1 MTQLNADNCY
11 IFTDTETSGLD
22 INFSQIIQVGSL
34 LTDENLVV
42 EEEQNLSSKL
52 LPWII
57 PSPEAL
63 LVHKRSECLD
73 DSGPSHYEMMIE
85 LRNEWLEWSKERN
98 PIFITYNGHRFDE
111 ELFRRQFY
119 WCLLPPYIT
128 NTGGAKRLDL
138 MYTLQIVANFFPDS
152 ISIPCNDE
160 GEISLKLTDW
170 AESNNISSVNAHDAL
185 ADSYLM
191 VSLSRIIAERAK
203 QAWESSL
210 IGSSKDGNLR
220 LLQKEPF
227 SMLGEV
233 IRKKKFTYPVTFCAQ
248 NPKFQNEVAV
258 VDLYFDPDVLNDL
271 SDSELLEQ
279 ISTAGTAIRKLR
291 INKSLPLI
299 NSLDIPNIQ
308 QKLDIPLE
316 QLERRAY
323 KIRDNVKLQ
332 SRIRDLL
339 SLSKQQYPPPKFVEQ
354 SVYSGFSSSEDELW
368 MERFH
373 LTPWKERSELI
384 DGFEDSRYR
393 ELAERLICS
402 HSLND
407 VSKST
412 KDKYE
417 TFINKRLFDKGPWL
431 NVSEAQ
437 EKIKKLLKQENISEK
452 EENKEILIKLQKK
465 LSLIANKAHS

>member
-227 SMLGEV
+227 SMLG
-233 IRKKKFTYPVTFCAQ
+233 
-248 NPKFQNEVAV
+248 
-258 VDLYFDPDVLNDL
+258 
-271 SDSELLEQ
+271 
-279 ISTAGTAIRKLR
+279 
-291 INKSLPLI
+291 
-299 NSLDIPNIQ
+299 
-308 QKLDIPLE
+308 
-316 QLERRAY
+316 
-323 KIRDNVKLQ
+323 
-332 SRIRDLL
+332 
-339 SLSKQQYPPPKFVEQ
+339 
-354 SVYSGFSSSEDELW
+354 
-368 MERFH
+368 
-373 LTPWKERSELI
+373 
-384 DGFEDSRYR
+384 
-393 ELAERLICS
+393 
-402 HSLND
+402 
-407 VSKST
+407 
-412 KDKYE
+412 
-417 TFINKRLFDKGPWL
+417 
-431 NVSEAQ
+431 
-437 EKIKKLLKQENISEK
+437 
-452 EENKEILIKLQKK
+452 
-465 LSLIANKAHS
+465 LSLIHI